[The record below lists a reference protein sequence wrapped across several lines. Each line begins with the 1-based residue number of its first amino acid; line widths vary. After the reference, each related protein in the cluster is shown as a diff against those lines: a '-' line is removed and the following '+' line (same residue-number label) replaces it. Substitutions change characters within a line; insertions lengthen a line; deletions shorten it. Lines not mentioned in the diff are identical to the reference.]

1 MPKRNHLEEDD
12 SDDDNVCIVS
22 ATASILLMFLSKPS
36 LVNVDFD
43 FFDIC
48 PVDFIAI
55 KRMLAQL
62 FQSDS
67 ELVKIHELADLVTS
81 QNLPGTTVK
90 TDGVEGDPYA
100 FLTIINLNVDQVS
113 SFNDHIGN
121 VLKHSRIILR

>member
-1 MPKRNHLEEDD
+1 MHRCCYRTDPTD
-12 SDDDNVCIVS
+12 SS
-22 ATASILLMFLSKPS
+22 LKPS

-48 PVDFIAI
+48 SVDFIAI

-67 ELVKIHELADLVTS
+67 ELVKIHELADLVVS

-100 FLTIINLNVDQVS
+100 FLTIINLNVNQVS
-113 SFNDHIGN
+113 AFDSHMGN
-121 VLKHSRIILR
+121 VLKRSRIILP